1 MINKTILVI
10 EDEEF
15 ISNSITRA
23 LKKEGYGV
31 VTTSDYPTSINVID
45 GAQIDL
51 VVTDVMLP
59 YAGGID
65 IVEHI
70 KNTPKLAHIP
80 VLLVTGMDRDILY
93 SSKIPAEAIIS
104 KPFDMSQLVAL
115 VNANIKKAAVSLDQG

>member
-1 MINKTILVI
+1 MVSKTILVI

-15 ISNSITRA
+15 ISNSIVKA

-31 VTTSDYPTSINVID
+31 ITTSDYSTSINVID

-51 VVTDVMLP
+51 VVSDVMLP
-59 YAGGID
+59 FAGGID

-70 KNTPKLAHIP
+70 KSSPKLSHIP
-80 VLLVTGMDRDILY
+80 ILLVTGMDREILY

-104 KPFDMSQLVAL
+104 KPFDMAQLVAL
-115 VNANIKKAAVSLDQG
+115 VNANIIKAAVDIES